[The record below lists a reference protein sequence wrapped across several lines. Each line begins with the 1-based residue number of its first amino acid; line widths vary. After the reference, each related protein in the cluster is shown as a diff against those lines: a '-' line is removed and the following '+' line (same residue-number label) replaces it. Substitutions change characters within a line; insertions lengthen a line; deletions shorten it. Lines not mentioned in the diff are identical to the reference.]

1 MLVIPMISMDGPWM
15 PGNRCNRAGDGKRG
29 VFTPL
34 WLVLVLGGGGGH
46 GSQMIRSC
54 EKGSHYHQSRGV
66 SHANGITSY
75 AFAGAAVAA
84 EPQA

>member
-1 MLVIPMISMDGPWM
+1 MQATGSEAFSRPSGL
-15 PGNRCNRAGDGKRG
+15 C
-29 VFTPL
+29 L
-34 WLVLVLGGGGGH
+34 CLGGGGH
-46 GSQMIRSC
+46 GSQVIRSC